1 MVEKVTSVRLGELK
15 WGNHPSGVLATFG
28 LGSCIALTA
37 YDPAIRLGAMVHII
51 LPDSSLARQPF
62 SPAKFADTA
71 VPLLL
76 ETVLREGAAR
86 ARLQVKMAGGARVL
100 AIPQGAKMLDIG
112 TRNIEA
118 VMQALQKERIPLAG
132 CDVGGNHGRTMKL
145 YLGTGRV
152 TVAAI
157 GQGEKEL

>member
-1 MVEKVTSVRLGELK
+1 MMKKITSVGLGELK
-15 WGNHPSGVLATFG
+15 WGNHPSEVLATFG

-51 LPDSSLARQPF
+51 LPDSSLARQPY

-76 ETVLREGAAR
+76 ATVLREGAMR
-86 ARLQVKMAGGARVL
+86 TRLQVKMAGGARVL
-100 AIPQGAKMLDIG
+100 NIPRDAGILDIG

-118 VMQALQKERIPLAG
+118 VIKALEKEGIHLAG
-132 CDVGGNHGRTMKL
+132 RDVGGSHGRTVKL